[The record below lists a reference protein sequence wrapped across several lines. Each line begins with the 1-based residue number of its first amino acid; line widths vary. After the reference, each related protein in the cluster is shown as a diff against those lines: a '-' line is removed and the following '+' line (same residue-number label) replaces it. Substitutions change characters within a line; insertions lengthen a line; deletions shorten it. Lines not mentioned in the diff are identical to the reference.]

1 MSFRLESNVGQISV
15 ELRRRAAALVTATA
29 FRIEA
34 NAKGSMS
41 GPKSGRIYPR
51 KGRKHQASAPG
62 EAPAIDTGALVNS
75 IEVIK
80 NSELSA
86 TVGSNMEY
94 AAILEF
100 GGVRMAPRPWLGP
113 AFESVRDQFQ
123 AGMRELL
130 K

>member
-1 MSFRLESNVGQISV
+1 MTFVLKSNVGQINAD
-15 ELRRRAAALVTATA
+15 LRRRAKALVMSTA
-29 FRIEA
+29 FQIEA
-34 NAKGSMS
+34 NAKVSMS
-41 GPKSGRIYPR
+41 GPKSGRVYKR
-51 KGRKHQASAPG
+51 RGREHQASAPG

-75 IEVIK
+75 IQVEA
-80 NSELSA
+80 SGDLSA
-86 TVGSNMEY
+86 VVGTNMEY

-113 AFESVRDQFQ
+113 AFESVRDRFQ